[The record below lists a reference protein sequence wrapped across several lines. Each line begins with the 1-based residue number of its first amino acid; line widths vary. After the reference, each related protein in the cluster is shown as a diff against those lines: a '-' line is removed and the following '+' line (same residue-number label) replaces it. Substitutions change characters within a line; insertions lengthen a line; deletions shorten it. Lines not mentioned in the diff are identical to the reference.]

1 MLSFNIEETAC
12 VCLVVVNS
20 VIPLQEDVSLCWSCM
35 KLHFK
40 TWVPSECLGPLC
52 KPFHSNGILFGAPL
66 QTLSQQWCIVWG
78 PFANPFTAMVYC
90 LGPLCKPFHGN
101 CVESHCYNILPKFYC
116 KRQLEMDIL
125 KQLYWYFNTE
135 HNIGPHQLRQI
146 WKNLVICFL
155 HC

>member
-1 MLSFNIEETAC
+1 MFSCSKICNTTSRGCFTLLVLHEASFQNLS
-12 VCLVVVNS
+12 
-20 VIPLQEDVSLCWSCM
+20 SLR
-35 KLHFK
+35 
-40 TWVPSECLGPLC
+40 V
-52 KPFHSNGILFGAPL
+52 FGAPL
-66 QTLSQQWCIVWG
+66 QTLSQQWYIVWG